1 MNTYK
6 ILQRKHIELHRWIEV
21 QAEDIHDAQKDLTTT
36 GDDWKEHFVDYS
48 IQEMKLIKGDEP
60 PKAGKKKK

>member
-21 QAEDIHDAQKDLTTT
+21 QAEDIHDAQKDLPTDGEFPILAFT
-36 GDDWKEHFVDYS
+36 DYS
-48 IQEMKLIKGDEP
+48 IQEMKLINGKEP
-60 PKAGKKKK
+60 PKPGKKKI